1 MGTLDLENSSHFKF
15 NPGMHGVYVKRNHTL
30 AIPQHH
36 WLNYLEDLWELV
48 EGKSSEWTSMNF

>member
-1 MGTLDLENSSHFKF
+1 
-15 NPGMHGVYVKRNHTL
+15 MHGVYVKRNHTL